1 MLTTRPPGEWLKKS
15 EEPIN
20 LYSRLTNKGSNENK
34 ELAIVVNRSG
44 KRIVIT
50 QDIALGKSKT
60 VAKNIKRLSL
70 PEVNEQ
76 LRIFGVLSAS
86 EASFYLMLASCFLG
100 ANHCICF
107 EDLSDSSIANR
118 INIFE
123 PHIIVATEDTVDK
136 LLEAVKKSDF
146 KEAPII
152 DIANIETPYPHDE
165 DDDLAP
171 ADYNSDDILF
181 TLFTSGSTGLPKAI
195 RHTASRYSRYA
206 EATSKHFFGLNQQS
220 TIFTATDAGW
230 INGHTYAFY
239 GPLLCGSTTVISE
252 GLSKIS
258 DPQYL
263 EFILTACGVTGF
275 YASVTLLR
283 AIRQNA
289 LADKSTPGLKRLSN
303 LERIGSCGEPLANDV
318 GNWIINYLNPTRKSI
333 VNTYFQTETGGVL
346 TAPRDEDGFNCDY
359 SNVGKPGCFV
369 EIKLANELLSA
380 QELEDESID
389 PNELLIPYP
398 WDGIF
403 HSVISDRPTEYFTKK
418 GFYRLHDT
426 GYFGKDGSLFIGGR
440 SDDVMNVA
448 GHRIGSSEIEN
459 TVIQITGIFESC
471 AVAIP
476 DKTMGSSIALFYS
489 ASTQIDPA
497 VVRGKI
503 REVLSEYHQPQ
514 YIFKFNNLPKTK
526 SGKIMRRAMRS
537 LAENGYLDPAADYST
552 FINRD
557 DFIKDCSSFLEF
569 WIERTMGTK
578 AQTVFDLDNFCSEMQ
593 IESAKHLALSTL
605 VVAVLQTIEDWHLEL
620 SRASHL
626 NISLKSFSGNLLTCN
641 SDFNETKSI
650 VSIPKDIANSAV
662 GTESCLYDTAT
673 LLMSFKHISS
683 TSTHIY
689 LIREKDSNMFKIGI
703 KIKASSSHAIQQQIV
718 HALLESMNASI
729 RDQPRRG
736 LLNSDMKQKSEARLE
751 SNAAITSVEESVKRG
766 HYIRCCKCQASLS
779 QLNQERGLEAYFLPI
794 VRSGS
799 KKAYLC
805 DLCAAG
811 W

>member
-1 MLTTRPPGEWLKKS
+1 MLTTRPPSEWLSKT
-15 EEPIN
+15 EEPLN
-20 LYSRLTNKGSNENK
+20 LYNRLIRNGSNENK
-34 ELAIVVNRSG
+34 ELAIIVNKSRE
-44 KRIVIT
+44 KIAIT
-50 QDIALGKSKT
+50 QDIALHKSRAI
-60 VAKNIKRLSL
+60 AKNIKDLSL
-70 PEVNEQ
+70 PEDNEQ
-76 LRIFGVLSAS
+76 LRILGVLSAS

-107 EDLSDSSIANR
+107 EDLSDASIANR

-123 PHIIVATEDTVDK
+123 PHIIIGAENTTDK
-136 LLEAVKKSDF
+136 LVEAVKKSDL
-146 KEAPII
+146 KKTPIL
-152 DIANIETPYPHDE
+152 DITNTETLYMPDG

-206 EATSKHFFGLNQQS
+206 EVTSKHFFGLNQQS
-220 TIFTATDAGW
+220 TIFTATDVGW

-252 GLSKIS
+252 GLSQIS
-258 DPQYL
+258 DPQFL
-263 EFILTACGVTGF
+263 GFILTACGVTCF

-289 LADKSTPGLKRLSN
+289 LANTSTSSLKRLSN

-318 GNWIINYLNPTRKSI
+318 GNWIIDYLSPTRKSI

-346 TAPRDEDGFNCDY
+346 TAPRDEDGFNFDY
-359 SNVGKPGCFV
+359 SNVGKPGFFV
-369 EIKLANELLSA
+369 EIKSANELLSA

-389 PNELLIPYP
+389 PDELLIPNP
-398 WDGIF
+398 WDGVF
-403 HSVISDRPTEYFTKK
+403 HSVISDRPTKYFTKK

-426 GYFGKDGSLFIGGR
+426 GHFGNDGSLFIGGR

-448 GHRIGSSEIEN
+448 GHRIGSSEVEN
-459 TVIQITGIFESC
+459 TVIQLTGIFESC

-476 DKTMGSSIALFYS
+476 DETMGSSIALFYS

-514 YIFKFNNLPKTK
+514 YIFRFNSLPKTK
-526 SGKIMRRAMRS
+526 SGKIMRRVMRS

-557 DFIKDCSSFLEF
+557 DFIKDCSNFLEF
-569 WIERTMGTK
+569 WIERTIGTDAK
-578 AQTVFDLDNFCSEMQ
+578 TVFDLDKFCSEMQ

-605 VVAVLQTIEDWHLEL
+605 VVAILQTIEDWHLDL
-620 SRASHL
+620 SRASQI
-626 NISLKSFSGNLLTCN
+626 NISLKSVSGNLYTCDADIN
-641 SDFNETKSI
+641 DTKSI
-650 VSIPKDIANSAV
+650 VSISKDIANSAV

-673 LLMSFKHISS
+673 LLMTFNHISNA
-683 TSTHIY
+683 STHIS
-689 LIREKDSNMFKIGI
+689 LIREQDSNLFKIGI
-703 KIKASSSHAIQQQIV
+703 RIKASTSNAIHQQIIN
-718 HALLESMNASI
+718 ALLDSMNASI
-729 RDQPRRG
+729 RDQPRRQ
-736 LLNSDMKQKSEARLE
+736 LPNSDMEQESETQSE
-751 SNAAITSVEESVKRG
+751 SNAETASVEASDKRRLS
-766 HYIRCCKCQASLS
+766 IRCHKCQASLS
-779 QLNQERGLEAYFLPI
+779 QLNQERGLEAYLLPI
-794 VRSGS
+794 IRSDN